1 MNVSYRWL
9 LSLLPGYVATPD
21 EVAERLARYGAPTEG
36 ARDVAAEL
44 GDVLIGRVVETGR
57 HPNADRL
64 SLCRV
69 DAGTGE
75 LVPVVCGAPN
85 VEAGAFYP
93 FAPVGS
99 ALPGGVNIRQ
109 AKIRG
114 EESRGML
121 CSARELGLGRD
132 HEGILALHGEFTPGA
147 RFVEAV
153 GLADTIFTLDVTPNR
168 PDLLSHIG
176 VARELA
182 PDAGV
187 RVGLP
192 AIPATRGDP
201 TLNLETGP
209 RSVTVDGIR
218 VTIEDPAGCPRYL
231 GAVIR
236 GVNIGPSPA
245 WLDTRLRAVGVRT
258 INNGVG
264 ATNYVLHELG
274 QPLHAFDLAKLGDS
288 VVIRRTEAG
297 EMLRTLDGVDRKLE
311 EGTLVIADA
320 EHPVA
325 MAGVMGGDSTE
336 ISATTHDVF
345 LECAYFDPATVRAS
359 RRAAELST
367 DASYRFERGVDAD
380 GLERALRRC
389 VEIIVATAGGTASR
403 GVHAVGPALPP
414 AKRVRIR
421 PQRVSQVLG
430 IELSAERIASLLG
443 AIGFP
448 AERSADALTVTVPG
462 YRSRDVLRE
471 DDLVEEV
478 ARRHGYDEVP
488 EEMRPYRPSVV
499 PNDPLFAVED
509 HVRELLAGAGF
520 LESRTAALAPE
531 TDGDVALLLPLSA
544 AENRLRR
551 NIVRGLLRRVEHN
564 FARGARD
571 VRLFEIGTVFRRS
584 DDNGPPVE
592 GTRVAA
598 VMTGARAPLHWTGE
612 SGDFEIWD
620 AKHVAEQLT
629 RIVGA
634 RIEPSTA
641 PPEESAL
648 FDLGTVLALVDEGAA
663 EYVLG
668 FVGRIADG
676 VVDSPAWAAP
686 VYAFEV
692 ALRADAALTTPVQY
706 TPLPQHPAT
715 DRDLA
720 LLVPNALSAGAVEA
734 TIRGAAGDWLESVSI
749 FDVYTGK
756 GVPDGTR
763 SIGYRLLFRAPDRTL
778 TDEQADAQVERVL
791 RRVKEEHGIE
801 RRG

>member
-9 LSLLPGYVATPD
+9 LSLLPGYAATPD
-21 EVAERLARYGAPTEG
+21 EVADRLARYGAPTEG

-69 DAGTGE
+69 DTGAGE
-75 LVPVVCGAPN
+75 LLPVVCGAPN

-99 ALPGGVNIRQ
+99 VLPGGVNIRQ
-109 AKIRG
+109 ATIRG

-121 CSARELGLGRD
+121 CSARELSLGRD
-132 HEGILALHGEFTPGA
+132 HEGILTLHGEFVPGA

-153 GLADTIFTLDVTPNR
+153 GLADTIFTIEVTPNR

-182 PDAGV
+182 PDADV
-187 RVGLP
+187 RVVLP
-192 AIPATRGDP
+192 SIPGTRGDP
-201 TLNLETGP
+201 ALTLETGP
-209 RSVTVDGIR
+209 RSVTIDGVR

-231 GAVIR
+231 AAVIR
-236 GVNIGPSPA
+236 GVQIGPSPA
-245 WLDTRLRAVGVRT
+245 WLEARLRAIGVRP
-258 INNGVG
+258 INNVVD

-288 VVIRRTEAG
+288 VVIRRTGAG
-297 EMLRTLDGVDRKLE
+297 EMLRTLDGVDRKLPE
-311 EGTLVIADA
+311 DTLVIADS

-325 MAGVMGGDSTE
+325 LAGVMGGDATE
-336 ISATTHDVF
+336 ISASTRDVF
-345 LECAYFDPATVRAS
+345 LECAYFDPTTVRAS

-380 GLERALRRC
+380 SLERALRRC
-389 VEIIVATAGGTASR
+389 VEIIVATAGGTAAR
-403 GVHAVGPALPP
+403 NVHAVGPALPP
-414 AKRVRIR
+414 AKRVRVR
-421 PQRVSQVLG
+421 PKRVSQVLG
-430 IELSAERIASLLG
+430 IELSAERIATLLG

-488 EEMRPYRPSVV
+488 EEIRPYRPSVV
-499 PNDPLFAVED
+499 PSDPLFAVED

-531 TDGDVALLLPLSA
+531 SEGDVALLLPLSA

-551 NIVRGLLRRVEHN
+551 SIVRGLLRRVEHN

-571 VRLFEIGTVFRRS
+571 VRLFEIGTAFRKGREDS
-584 DDNGPPVE
+584 PPVE
-592 GTRVAA
+592 DTRVAG
-598 VMTGARAPLHWTGE
+598 VMTGARAPLHWPGE
-612 SGDFEIWD
+612 AGDF
-620 AKHVAEQLT
+620 
-629 RIVGA
+629 
-634 RIEPSTA
+634 
-641 PPEESAL
+641 
-648 FDLGTVLALVDEGAA
+648 
-663 EYVLG
+663 
-668 FVGRIADG
+668 
-676 VVDSPAWAAP
+676 
-686 VYAFEV
+686 
-692 ALRADAALTTPVQY
+692 
-706 TPLPQHPAT
+706 
-715 DRDLA
+715 
-720 LLVPNALSAGAVEA
+720 
-734 TIRGAAGDWLESVSI
+734 
-749 FDVYTGK
+749 
-756 GVPDGTR
+756 
-763 SIGYRLLFRAPDRTL
+763 
-778 TDEQADAQVERVL
+778 
-791 RRVKEEHGIE
+791 
-801 RRG
+801 